1 MALKQFQDTSKANA
15 IIKLQNAFRNKKA
28 IDLFSTRYANKVLQ
42 EKKIMNTANDVI
54 SQINKERQIANVN
67 DLMPKLK
74 ATSMANDMTNNLF
87 ASALNQIPQNNYN
100 LRPKKSTT
108 IKQVEKSLK
117 AVKKKIKK

>member
-28 IDLFSTRYANKVLQ
+28 IDLFSSRYADKVLQ
-42 EKKIMNTANDVI
+42 ERKAMNTANDVI

-74 ATSMANDMTNNLF
+74 ATSIANDMTNNLF
-87 ASALNQIPQNNYN
+87 ANALNQIPQNSYN

>member
-28 IDLFSTRYANKVLQ
+28 IDLFSSRYADKVLQ

-67 DLMPKLK
+67 DLTAKLN
-74 ATSMANDMTNNLF
+74 ATLIANDMTNNLF
-87 ASALNQIPQNNYN
+87 ANSLNQIPQNNYN

>member
-28 IDLFSTRYANKVLQ
+28 IDLFSTRYVDKVLQ
-42 EKKIMNTANDVI
+42 ERKVMNTANDVI

-87 ASALNQIPQNNYN
+87 ASALNQIPQNSYN

>member
-1 MALKQFQDTSKANA
+1 
-15 IIKLQNAFRNKKA
+15 
-28 IDLFSTRYANKVLQ
+28 
-42 EKKIMNTANDVI
+42 
-54 SQINKERQIANVN
+54 
-67 DLMPKLK
+67 
-74 ATSMANDMTNNLF
+74 MANDMTNNLF